1 MLGILL
7 IVLSSLSLIT
17 PDQLIAFIVFTLLAA
32 VAQFFAV
39 ETVERHSY
47 YPHNV
52 FLFASAL
59 LLSPLLYTAL
69 VITAHLAALVRIALQ
84 GQVTAANMYTR
95 LFKIVILVVAG
106 LCAHFLYFVLDNAGF
121 NTASG
126 GVTTL
131 TLRSVIAATV
141 AAVGY
146 VIVNYHFTNMG
157 VLIEKRLS
165 WQESGLI
172 ASENLLADFVMVYM
186 GYIVAV
192 VWTINGWLIVPAL
205 SPLIVMYRLLLI
217 PRLRQ
222 EAQIDSKTNLL
233 NARYFG
239 QRFEEALEN
248 ARHLNQSLVLIMAD
262 LDLLRVVNNTYG
274 HLGGDAVLAGVGK
287 IICESIREGDFAGRF
302 GGEEFAIVLTAT
314 DQESARTLAERMRM
328 AIEATSFYVATSA
341 RPIRVTMSFGIACF
355 PQDAETTIHL
365 IHQADIAVYHAKLL
379 GRNRVMCLA
388 DLPQAVRFEGIPP
401 YDLELYPAPI
411 SMPLAA
417 SAERIL
423 VTQLNTEPFA
433 ASQFVSPQ
441 PVVSS
446 IVAAESTNRRE
457 WFMGGVILVGITVAM
472 WGLSMGLPFAW
483 FTVGLLVLSAVG
495 AELLQVDLYRS
506 GTFSASVA
514 ISFAAALILGIPG
527 VIFVSAAIAVTTAVA
542 HARQKP
548 LLSTLFKAAFNWATH
563 VLAGAI
569 PAVTM
574 SVLDLSLEIP
584 QLPLLTTVMAVA
596 ALVYFTVESGLI
608 ATAIGLSTNVPI
620 LQTWSIQFR
629 WLAGQYLV
637 LCIMGLFLSVAYVA
651 FGWIGLLIFVLPILM
666 MRYSQVQY
674 IEQTEDNISELKRLN
689 QELARA
695 NHEVISAN
703 GAIQQLNNELF
714 RTLSQIIDARDPFVS
729 CHATKVADYAMVV
742 AQELRL
748 PLNQME
754 SLRQAAL
761 LHDIGKI
768 AISENVLN
776 KRGKLTQDEYE
787 YVKRHAEIG
796 AAFLETS
803 HGLRHLA
810 TFIRHHH
817 ERWDGLGYPSRLQG
831 EAIPFEARI
840 LAICDAVEVMASDRP
855 YRRAWSLPE
864 IIAELKRASGIQFD
878 PKIAEIF
885 VSILEREGDK
895 LLVNS
900 AYNVAPY
907 PLRPGFGW
915 LDETNEAGDVNSD
928 ITQIFSAPNI
938 PVATQ

>member
-1 MLGILL
+1 MLSFISD
-7 IVLSSLSLIT
+7 ITSS
-17 PDQLIAFIVFTLLAA
+17 DQFFAFVVFTILAS
-32 VAQFFAV
+32 VTQFFAV

-52 FLFASAL
+52 FLFAGAL
-59 LLSPLLYTAL
+59 LLSPLFYTCL
-69 VITAHLAALVRIALQ
+69 VIIAQLAALARTVFQ
-84 GQVTAANMYTR
+84 GQVTAANTYAR
-95 LFKIVILVVAG
+95 LFKIFVLVMAG
-106 LCAHFLYFVLDNAGF
+106 LCAHLIYSMLDNPGI
-121 NTASG
+121 TVVSG
-126 GVTTL
+126 SFANM
-131 TLRSVIAATV
+131 TLRSVIAATI
-141 AAVGY
+141 AAIGFVG
-146 VIVNYHFTNMG
+146 VNYYFTSMG
-157 VLIEKRLS
+157 LLIGKRFS

-172 ASENLLADFVMVYM
+172 ASENLLAGFVMVYM

-192 VWTINGWLIVPAL
+192 VWTINEWLIVPAL

-274 HLGGDAVLAGVGK
+274 HLGGDAVLAGVGQ
-287 IICESIREGDFAGRF
+287 IICENIRASDFAGRF

-314 DQESARTLAERMRM
+314 DQESARTLAERIRT
-328 AIEATSFYVATSA
+328 AIESTSFYVATSPS
-341 RPIRVTMSFGIACF
+341 PIRVTMSFGIACF
-355 PQDAETTIHL
+355 TQDTETATHL
-365 IHQADIAVYHAKLL
+365 IHQADVAVYHAKLL

-388 DLPQAVRFEGIPP
+388 DLPQAVRFEGIPA
-401 YDLELYPAPI
+401 YDSAHYPVPTPI
-411 SMPLAA
+411 PLAE

-423 VTQLNTEPFA
+423 ATELRTESFA
-433 ASQFVSPQ
+433 AGKLVSAQAITASRAQ
-441 PVVSS
+441 PGS
-446 IVAAESTNRRE
+446 INRRD
-457 WFMGGVILVGITVAM
+457 WFMGGVILVGIIVAV
-472 WGLSMGLPFAW
+472 WGFLQGLPLAW
-483 FTVGLLVLSAVG
+483 FTVSLLMISAIG

-506 GTFSASVA
+506 GTFSVSVA

-527 VIFVSAAIAVTTAVA
+527 VVFVSAAIAITAALV
-542 HARQKP
+542 HARSTP
-548 LLSTLFKAAFNWATH
+548 LRSTFFKAAFNWSTH

-574 SVLDLSLEIP
+574 NVLGLSL
-584 QLPLLTTVMAVA
+584 QMADLPMLTIVMAVA

-651 FGWIGLLIFVLPILM
+651 FGWMGMLIFVLPILM
-666 MRYSQVQY
+666 MRYSQIQY
-674 IEQTEDNISELKRLN
+674 IEQTEDNIRELKRLN

-729 CHATKVADYAMVV
+729 CHATKVADYAMVM
-742 AQELRL
+742 AQELHL
-748 PLNQME
+748 PLHQME
-754 SLRQAAL
+754 PLRQAAL

-776 KRGKLTQDEYE
+776 KRGKLTSEEYE

-810 TFIRHHH
+810 AFVRHHH
-817 ERWDGLGYPSRLQG
+817 ERWDGLGYPSCLQG
-831 EAIPFEARI
+831 EAIPFESRI
-840 LAICDAVEVMASDRP
+840 LGICDAVEVMASDRP
-855 YRRAWSLPE
+855 YRKACSLSE
-864 IIAELKRASGIQFD
+864 IIAELKRASGVQFD
-878 PKIAEIF
+878 PKLAEIF
-885 VSILEREGDK
+885 VAILEREGDK

-907 PLRPGFGW
+907 PLHPGFGW
-915 LDETNEAGDVNSD
+915 LDENNQTGNVNAD
-928 ITQIFSAPNI
+928 ITQIFSLPNI
-938 PVATQ
+938 PVKTQ

>member
-1 MLGILL
+1 M
-7 IVLSSLSLIT
+7 S
-17 PDQLIAFIVFTLLAA
+17 PDQLLVFIVFMLLAA
-32 VAQFFAV
+32 VAHFFAV

-47 YPHNV
+47 YPHNI

-59 LLSPLLYTAL
+59 LLSPLLYTCL
-69 VITAHLAALVRIALQ
+69 VITAHLAALARIVFQ
-84 GQVTAANMYTR
+84 GQVTAANAYAR
-95 LFKIVILVVAG
+95 LFKIFVLVMAG
-106 LCAHFLYFVLDNAGF
+106 LCAHLLYFMLDNSSFNPTAGDF
-121 NTASG
+121 TNM
-126 GVTTL
+126 
-131 TLRSVIAATV
+131 TLRSVIAATI
-141 AAVGY
+141 AAIGY
-146 VIVNYHFTNMG
+146 VVTNYHFTSMG
-157 VLIEKRLS
+157 LLLGKRLS

-205 SPLIVMYRLLLI
+205 SPLIVMYRVLLI

-262 LDLLRVVNNTYG
+262 LDLLRVVNNTFG

-287 IICESIREGDFAGRF
+287 IICESIRESDFAGRF

-314 DQESARTLAERMRM
+314 DQESARTLAERIRM
-328 AIEATSFYVATSA
+328 TIEATSFYAATSPS
-341 RPIRVTMSFGIACF
+341 PIRVTMSFGIACF
-355 PQDAETTIHL
+355 PQDTETTTHL
-365 IHQADIAVYHAKLL
+365 IHLADVAVYHAKLL
-379 GRNRVMCLA
+379 GRNRVICLA
-388 DLPQAVRFEGIPP
+388 DLPQAVRFEGIPA
-401 YDLELYPAPI
+401 YDLALYPMSSPI
-411 SMPLAA
+411 PLAA
-417 SAERIL
+417 TKLR
-423 VTQLNTEPFA
+423 TEPFA
-433 ASQFVSPQ
+433 ERQSVPTQPAASSTVAPR
-441 PVVSS
+441 S
-446 IVAAESTNRRE
+446 INRRD
-457 WFMGGVILVGITVAM
+457 WFMGGVILVGITVALF
-472 WGLSMGLPFAW
+472 GFFMGLPPAW
-483 FTVGLLVLSAVG
+483 FTVSLFVISAVG

-527 VIFVSAAIAVTTAVA
+527 VVFVSAAIAMTTAAV

-548 LLSTLFKAAFNWATH
+548 LLSTLFKAGFNWSTH

-574 SVLDLSLEIP
+574 GGLGLTLQISE
-584 QLPLLTTVMAVA
+584 LPMLTIVMAAA
-596 ALVYFTVESGLI
+596 ALIYFTVESGLI

-620 LQTWSIQFR
+620 LQTWSVQFR

-637 LCIMGLFLSVAYVA
+637 LCIMGLFLSIAYVT
-651 FGWIGLLIFVLPILM
+651 FGWMGMLIFVLPILM
-666 MRYSQVQY
+666 MRYSQIQY
-674 IEQTEDNISELKRLN
+674 IEQTEDNIRELKRLN

-703 GAIQQLNNELF
+703 GSIQQLNNELF

-729 CHATKVADYAMVV
+729 CHASKVADYAIVF

-748 PLNQME
+748 PIHQLE
-754 SLRQAAL
+754 PLRQAAL

-776 KRGKLTQDEYE
+776 KRGNLTNEEYE
-787 YVKRHAEIG
+787 YVKQHAAIG
-796 AAFLETS
+796 AAFLDTAQ
-803 HGLRHLA
+803 GLRHLA
-810 TFIRHHH
+810 VFVRHHH

-831 EAIPFEARI
+831 EAIPFESRMI
-840 LAICDAVEVMASDRP
+840 AICDTVEVMASDRP
-855 YRRAWSLPE
+855 YRRASSLAE
-864 IIAELKRASGIQFD
+864 IIAELKRASGVQFD
-878 PKIAEIF
+878 PKLAEIF
-885 VSILEREGDK
+885 VAILEREGDK

-900 AYNVAPY
+900 AYNVVPY
-907 PLRPGFGW
+907 PLHPGFGW
-915 LDETNEAGDVNSD
+915 LAEADENGNINPDKSPA
-928 ITQIFSAPNI
+928 FSASSI
-938 PVATQ
+938 PIAPQ